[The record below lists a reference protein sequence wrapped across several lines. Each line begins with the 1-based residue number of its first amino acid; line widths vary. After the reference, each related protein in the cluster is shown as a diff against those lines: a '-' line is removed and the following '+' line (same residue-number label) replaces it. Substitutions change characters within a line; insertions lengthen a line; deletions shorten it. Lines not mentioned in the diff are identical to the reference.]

1 MSRLYKDIVCTLEDA
16 NSNFDSDGFIATTAE
31 GHLLV
36 VDYNIFTKRAYVKY
50 PIYENSVQILS
61 QVFAWLDANYILVK
75 PRHAAPLE
83 RDRRGAVND
92 TSAEPGTR

>member
-16 NSNFDSDGFIATTAE
+16 NSSFDSDGFIATTAE

-61 QVFAWLDANYILVK
+61 QVFAWLDANGFLDELIL
-75 PRHAAPLE
+75 
-83 RDRRGAVND
+83 
-92 TSAEPGTR
+92 EPSKFIEDFSVQSQESKVEVF

>member
-1 MSRLYKDIVCTLEDA
+1 MSRLYKDVVCTLEDA

-61 QVFAWLDANYILVK
+61 QVFAWLDANGFLDELIL
-75 PRHAAPLE
+75 
-83 RDRRGAVND
+83 
-92 TSAEPGTR
+92 EPSKFIEDFSVQSQESKVEVF